1 MGGFLHSTP
10 LGCFEK
16 KLVHKGL
23 LLISLIL
30 LATPLL
36 LGPVGRAAGVTG
48 PEGPSSMI
56 WSKATWAFLCW
67 DLGPQGQVRL
77 GEAFPC
83 RKESGC
89 TVPLG
94 LY

>member
-1 MGGFLHSTP
+1 M
-10 LGCFEK
+10 
-16 KLVHKGL
+16 HKGL

-30 LATPLL
+30 LATSLL
-36 LGPVGRAAGVTG
+36 LGPVSRAAGVTG

-56 WSKATWAFLCW
+56 WSKATWAFLGSAKTLSW
-67 DLGPQGQVRL
+67 DDLGPQGQVRL
-77 GEAFPC
+77 REAFPC
-83 RKESGC
+83 RKEGGC